1 MIQELI
7 SKNGTNF
14 DLELLKGDLNFKKEQ
29 YDESEIIFS
38 ELLEKDKNSPILNE
52 RLGDVTQKK

>member
-14 DLELLKGDLNFKKEQ
+14 DLELLK
-29 YDESEIIFS
+29 EILISKRSSMMSLKLF
-38 ELLEKDKNSPILNE
+38 LVNY
-52 RLGDVTQKK
+52 

>member
-29 YDESEIIFS
+29 YDESEII
-38 ELLEKDKNSPILNE
+38 LVNY
-52 RLGDVTQKK
+52 